1 MKRSFVFVLLVFC
14 LLTFAGGQGNN
25 ALKLSMDQARDY
37 ALEKN
42 RSILSSKLDLDIANK
57 KIRENLSSGLP
68 QLSVDANYLHQ
79 FQVPELSFG
88 PFFDTQALPS
98 GTVTGDDI
106 RNAFTEGPKIP
117 LGVRDNTVIN
127 ATLSQ
132 LIFNGQYLVALKTAK
147 IVRELSEK
155 AVAKTEDQVKQ
166 NVEVSYYSILVLQ
179 ENIRLLE
186 ETGQAL
192 DRMFEEV
199 SGMNKQGLNEETDVD
214 QVNVNRSNVLA
225 MLETMNAQLD
235 VAYKQFRY
243 LLGIGFDQPVELS
256 DSIGAFIQTGDL
268 MYPTENE
275 FNLENSLDYQM
286 TDIQESINEQVV
298 KLQKATYYPT
308 ISAFYRH
315 QEQTN
320 QPAFNFAVKDVVG
333 ANFSFP
339 LLSGGLR
346 SSKVGQAKLD
356 LQKSRLNKENTGQA
370 LIMEYE
376 TARNNYQSAYSTY
389 SINRKSMELSR
400 KIYERTMIKFREGVS
415 ASFELTQ
422 IQNQFLQA
430 ESNYYN
436 SLLNLLKSR
445 SELDR
450 ILRINSKQ

>member
-1 MKRSFVFVLLVFC
+1 
-14 LLTFAGGQGNN
+14 
-25 ALKLSMDQARDY
+25 MDQARDY

-214 QVNVNRSNVLA
+214 QVNVNRSNVQA